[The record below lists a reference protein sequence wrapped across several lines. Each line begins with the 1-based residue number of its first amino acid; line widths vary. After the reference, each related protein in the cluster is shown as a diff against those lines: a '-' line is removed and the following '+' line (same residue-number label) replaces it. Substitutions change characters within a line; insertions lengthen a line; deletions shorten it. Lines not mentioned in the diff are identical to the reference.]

1 MRARKEGDKIG
12 ITIKEIAALAGVSRG
27 TVDRVLHNRP
37 GVSQE
42 NIDKVNKIIK
52 EYDFKPNFIAKA
64 LAVKQK
70 NKKIGI
76 ILNCIGNSFFDD
88 VLEGIY
94 TAEKELTN
102 FGTETEL
109 IKLKGYVP
117 EQQIEA
123 IDNLMKKN
131 IDGLIIS
138 PISDDSIKN
147 KLESLDIPV
156 ITCNMDID
164 IKNKVDYV
172 GCDYNISGKIAGA
185 VLNMFAFGK
194 KLNVGIVHG
203 SKNIKG
209 HIERY
214 EAFKEVAGKCKNV
227 NIIDYFYT
235 EDNSATAYEK
245 TVKMLEQNDIDF
257 IYVVASG
264 IEGVMEAISKS
275 GKEIYAITN
284 DVLPVTVKYLENNTI
299 KATIYQ
305 YPFKQGYNAVTEMVN
320 YICGGN
326 MNSSNYEINLE
337 IITKYNIPLR
347 K

>member
-1 MRARKEGDKIG
+1 MRARKEGEKIG

-76 ILNCIGNSFFDD
+76 VLNCVGNSFFDD

-94 TAEKELTN
+94 AAEKELSN
-102 FGTETEL
+102 FGTEIEL

-117 EQQIEA
+117 DEQIRA
-123 IDNLMKKN
+123 IDDLVKKN

-138 PISDDSIKN
+138 PINDKNVKN
-147 KLESLDIPV
+147 KLENLDVPV

-185 VLNMFAFGK
+185 VLNMYAFGK

-214 EAFKEVAGKCKNV
+214 EAFKEVAGQCENV
-227 NIIDYFYT
+227 NIIDHFYT
-235 EDNSATAYEK
+235 EDDSATAYEK
-245 TVKMLEQNDIDF
+245 TAEMLKQNDIDF

-264 IEGVMEAISKS
+264 IEGVMDAISKS
-275 GKEIYAITN
+275 DKEIYAITN
-284 DVLPVTVKYLENNTI
+284 DVLPVTVKYLKDDII

-305 YPFKQGYNAVTEMVN
+305 HPFKQGYNAVSEMVN

-326 MNSSNYEINLE
+326 INSSNYEINLE
-337 IITKYNIPLR
+337 IITKYNIPI
-347 K
+347 KN